1 MEMSPEPEKALR
13 VADEL
18 RGLVPDAGHLEH
30 MSTHI
35 YVLCGDYQAVVAS
48 TMQASLRMKNTLLT
62 WDQ

>member
-18 RGLVPDAGHLEH
+18 RNLVPDAGHLAH

-35 YVLCGDYQAVVAS
+35 
-48 TMQASLRMKNTLLT
+48 
-62 WDQ
+62 